1 MSSASGDEAELALVE
16 PGKKGIPSI
25 SPIDCQAVAEAIV
38 RTQRRTL
45 VNAQPTRPPFRSG
58 VLCVERYK
66 YISFTLSVRRTRS
79 GRARK
84 TTVVAKKSP
93 VKKLLARA
101 TRSPR
106 KIHEIEESEVKTSQ
120 KFSQPVAPASISV
133 IACLLK
139 FSYL

>member
-25 SPIDCQAVAEAIV
+25 SPIDCRAVAEAIA
-38 RTQRRTL
+38 RMQRRAL
-45 VNAQPTRPPFRSG
+45 GVNAQPTRPPFRSG
-58 VLCVERYK
+58 VLCVEQYK
-66 YISFTLSVRRTRS
+66 YISFTFSVRRTRS

-106 KIHEIEESEVKTSQ
+106 KIHEIEEPEV
-120 KFSQPVAPASISV
+120 
-133 IACLLK
+133 
-139 FSYL
+139 